1 MKGKPLKI
9 CEAAKF
15 CDREFDSIYTDSVRC
30 SYGMPYHPEHRPCT
44 NCSYIESTHKH
55 KVNNN
60 RNMWFIE
67 YIPGETVLA
76 ETLEQLNEWRERAN
90 EDIST

>member
-15 CDREFDSIYTDSVRC
+15 CTRKFNSIHTDNVHC
-30 SYGMPYHPEHRPCT
+30 SYIMPYHPEHRSCT
-44 NCSYIESTHKH
+44 NCSHIRSTHKH
-55 KVNNN
+55 KVYNKYNR

-76 ETLEQLNEWRERAN
+76 ETLEQLNEWREGGK
-90 EDIST
+90 